1 MNFSQELEE
10 CGFFEGYTLQR
21 FVIITAFSMVSIFG
35 ILANMLLMAVFWR
48 TLPSSVY
55 LACLSSMD
63 MLICLTYLLL
73 FGVDA
78 GFVYLRNKT
87 LFFLYHRYIV
97 PIFFIA
103 KTVQFAIPFLLILIT
118 LERYVWTTKEKT
130 RLVFAPVFNDK
141 GRCITVSILVGLSII
156 IRLPVLLATE
166 VKQFP
171 NCNDYFRSESV
182 SPAEWASHSH
192 AYYVFDLH
200 VITAVQTCLP
210 FFVLLILN
218 LIIVHRLVKYV
229 TLKPRLSGV
238 AVNKNLLDAQGTFT
252 ENYVLLEMAGEL
264 MRETLMKRLQKHIR
278 QIISHVTGAS
288 NAVLAVPVFRSF
300 LNLAYHRS
308 TRDNRSQ
315 LRNAIYTMLAIVM
328 SYLVCNGVHL
338 FLTFLERT
346 DNVFSLLYDSEDPNQ
361 SSNFYIAL
369 SDTVSICYMVSS
381 AIRIL
386 IYAKC
391 NTKLRHEIRNFLRN
405 QRN

>member
-1 MNFSQELEE
+1 MIYESIRSIE
-10 CGFFEGYTLQR
+10 TLRIQ
-21 FVIITAFSMVSIFG
+21 
-35 ILANMLLMAVFWR
+35 LLMAVFWKN
-48 TLPSSVY
+48 LPSSVY
-55 LACLSSMD
+55 LACLASMD

-78 GFVYLRNKT
+78 GFVYLRDKT

-130 RLVFAPVFNDK
+130 RLLYAPVFNDK
-141 GRCITVSILVGLSII
+141 GRCITVSVLVGLSIL
-156 IRLPVLLATE
+156 IRLPVMLATE

-171 NCNDYFRSESV
+171 KCNDYFRSESV
-182 SPAEWASHSH
+182 SPSEWASNSH

-200 VITAVQTCLP
+200 VITAIQTCFP

-218 LIIVHRLVKYV
+218 LIIVQRLVAQRKEHTYATV
-229 TLKPRLSGV
+229 KPRLSGV
-238 AVNKNLLDAQGTFT
+238 NLDKTLLQTQRT
-252 ENYVLLEMAGEL
+252 LPENFVLHEMASEVTQ
-264 MRETLMKRLQKHIR
+264 ESSMKR
-278 QIISHVTGAS
+278 S
-288 NAVLAVPVFRSF
+288 
-300 LNLAYHRS
+300 Y
-308 TRDNRSQ
+308 RDKRSQ

-346 DNVFSLLYDSEDPNQ
+346 DDVFSLLYDSDDPNQ

-391 NTKLRHEIRNFLRN
+391 NTKLRREIHDFIRNRKN
-405 QRN
+405 STVDTKS

>member
-1 MNFSQELEE
+1 
-10 CGFFEGYTLQR
+10 
-21 FVIITAFSMVSIFG
+21 
-35 ILANMLLMAVFWR
+35 
-48 TLPSSVY
+48 
-55 LACLSSMD
+55 
-63 MLICLTYLLL
+63 
-73 FGVDA
+73 
-78 GFVYLRNKT
+78 
-87 LFFLYHRYIV
+87 
-97 PIFFIA
+97 
-103 KTVQFAIPFLLILIT
+103 
-118 LERYVWTTKEKT
+118 
-130 RLVFAPVFNDK
+130 
-141 GRCITVSILVGLSII
+141 
-156 IRLPVLLATE
+156 

-218 LIIVHRLVKYV
+218 LIIVHRLVVQKKKHKKAV
-229 TLKPRLSGV
+229 LKPRLSGV

-252 ENYVLLEMAGEL
+252 ENY
-264 MRETLMKRLQKHIR
+264 
-278 QIISHVTGAS
+278 
-288 NAVLAVPVFRSF
+288 
-300 LNLAYHRS
+300 
-308 TRDNRSQ
+308 

-346 DNVFSLLYDSEDPNQ
+346 DNVFSLLYDSDDPNQ

-386 IYAKC
+386 IYTKC

-405 QRN
+405 QKNLPTENDDC

>member
-1 MNFSQELEE
+1 MNISVEVEE

-21 FVIITAFSMVSIFG
+21 FVIITAFSVISLFG
-35 ILANMLLMAVFWR
+35 VLANMLLMAVFWR

-55 LACLSSMD
+55 LACLASMD

-78 GFVYLRNKT
+78 GFVYLRDKT

-118 LERYVWTTKEKT
+118 LERYVWTSGEKT
-130 RLVFAPVFNDK
+130 RQIFAPVFNDK
-141 GRCITVSILVGLSII
+141 GRCITVSILVNLSAM
-156 IRLPVLLATE
+156 IRLPVLFATE
-166 VKQFP
+166 VKQYP
-171 NCNDYFRSESV
+171 NCHDYFRSESV
-182 SPAEWASHSH
+182 SPAEWASESH
-192 AYYVFDLH
+192 AYYVFDFH
-200 VITAVQTCLP
+200 VITAVQTCFP

-218 LIIVHRLVKYV
+218 MIIIQRLIAQKREHTYAMV
-229 TLKPRLSGV
+229 KPRLSGV
-238 AVNKNLLDAQGTFT
+238 ALNKAFV
-252 ENYVLLEMAGEL
+252 ENQSGPLPENFVLLEVASEV
-264 MRETLMKRLQKHIR
+264 MRETLIK
-278 QIISHVTGAS
+278 
-288 NAVLAVPVFRSF
+288 
-300 LNLAYHRS
+300 RS
-308 TRDNRSQ
+308 TRGKRSQ

-328 SYLVCNGVHL
+328 SYLVCNGVHI

-346 DNVFSLLYDSEDPNQ
+346 DDVFSLLYDSDDPNQ

-391 NTKLRHEIRNFLRN
+391 NTKLRNEISDYLRDRKSVPTEN
-405 QRN
+405 DS

>member
-1 MNFSQELEE
+1 MNLSHELEE

-21 FVIITAFSMVSIFG
+21 FVIITAFSVISIFG
-35 ILANMLLMAVFWR
+35 VLANMLLMAVFWR

-78 GFVYLRNKT
+78 GFVYLKSKA
-87 LFFLYHRYIV
+87 LFFLYHRYII

-182 SPAEWASHSH
+182 SPAEWVLHSH

-200 VITAVQTCLP
+200 VITAIQTVLP

-218 LIIVHRLVKYV
+218 MIIVHRLLAEKKKHMYA
-229 TLKPRLSGV
+229 TTKPRLSCV
-238 AVNKNLLDAQGTFT
+238 PVDQHLLESQGTLT

-264 MRETLMKRLQKHIR
+264 MRQRLTKRI
-278 QIISHVTGAS
+278 
-288 NAVLAVPVFRSF
+288 
-300 LNLAYHRS
+300 
-308 TRDNRSQ
+308 TRGKRSQ

-328 SYLVCNGVHL
+328 SYLH
-338 FLTFLERT
+338 FPTR
-346 DNVFSLLYDSEDPNQ
+346 
-361 SSNFYIAL
+361 
-369 SDTVSICYMVSS
+369 S
-381 AIRIL
+381 AFATWCRQQ
-386 IYAKC
+386 
-391 NTKLRHEIRNFLRN
+391 FGF
-405 QRN
+405 

>member
-1 MNFSQELEE
+1 MNISEEVEE

-21 FVIITAFSMVSIFG
+21 FVIITSFSLISLFG
-35 ILANMLLMAVFWR
+35 ILAN
-48 TLPSSVY
+48 T
-55 LACLSSMD
+55 
-63 MLICLTYLLL
+63 
-73 FGVDA
+73 
-78 GFVYLRNKT
+78 T

-97 PIFFIA
+97 PIFFVA

-130 RLVFAPVFNDK
+130 RQLFAPVFNDK
-141 GRCITVSILVGLSII
+141 GRCITVSILVGLSALL
-156 IRLPVLLATE
+156 RLPVLFATE

-171 NCNDYFRSESV
+171 HCNDYFRSESV
-182 SPAEWASHSH
+182 SPAEWASNSH
-192 AYYVFDLH
+192 AYYVFDFH
-200 VITAVQTCLP
+200 VITAVQTCFP

-218 LIIVHRLVKYV
+218 MVIVRRLVAEKKENTYTGV
-229 TLKPRLSGV
+229 KHRMSGYALHTNPAQMQSTLS
-238 AVNKNLLDAQGTFT
+238 
-252 ENYVLLEMAGEL
+252 ENIVLLEVAGEV
-264 MRETLMKRLQKHIR
+264 MKETVMKRSDRGK
-278 QIISHVTGAS
+278 
-288 NAVLAVPVFRSF
+288 
-300 LNLAYHRS
+300 
-308 TRDNRSQ
+308 RSQ

-346 DNVFSLLYDSEDPNQ
+346 GSSLLYDSGDPNQ

-391 NTKLRHEIRNFLRN
+391 NPKLRQEISDYLHDRKKLSMENDS
-405 QRN
+405 

>member
-1 MNFSQELEE
+1 MNLSQEVEE

-21 FVIITAFSMVSIFG
+21 FLIITAFSVVSIFG
-35 ILANMLLMAVFWR
+35 ILGNTLLMAVFWR
-48 TLPSSVY
+48 TLPASVY
-55 LACLSSMD
+55 LACLASMD

-118 LERYVWTTKEKT
+118 LERYVWTSNEKT
-130 RLVFAPVFNDK
+130 RQVFAPVFNDK
-141 GRCITVSILVGLSII
+141 GRCITVSILVTMSIL

-171 NCNDYFRSESV
+171 HCKDYFRSESV
-182 SPAEWASHSH
+182 SPAEWASESH
-192 AYYVFDLH
+192 AYYVFDFH
-200 VITAVQTCLP
+200 VITAVQTCFP

-218 LIIVHRLVKYV
+218 MVIVQRMLAQKREHTYSNM
-229 TLKPRLSGV
+229 KPRLSSVGL
-238 AVNKNLLDAQGTFT
+238 NKTLIENQSGTLP
-252 ENYVLLEMAGEL
+252 ENFVLLELASEV
-264 MRETLMKRLQKHIR
+264 MRESLIR
-278 QIISHVTGAS
+278 QSCRGK
-288 NAVLAVPVFRSF
+288 
-300 LNLAYHRS
+300 
-308 TRDNRSQ
+308 RSQ

-328 SYLVCNGVHL
+328 SYLVCNGVHI

-346 DNVFSLLYDSEDPNQ
+346 DDLFSLLYDTDDPNQ

-381 AIRIL
+381 ATRIL

-391 NTKLRHEIRNFLRN
+391 NTKLRHEINNYLRDRKLSFHAQN
-405 QRN
+405 KS